1 MQVLWGSLF
10 VLYIPASYHA
20 TTGDQILNSRLSGMT
35 ISWNFQEI
43 VNESP
48 VSPVRF
54 LKSGDDETAVG
65 VDMAIPPH
73 NESYVNQRRLL
84 QMAR

>member
-1 MQVLWGSLF
+1 
-10 VLYIPASYHA
+10 
-20 TTGDQILNSRLSGMT
+20 MT

-54 LKSGDDETAVG
+54 LKSGDDETAFG
-65 VDMAIPPH
+65 VDMAISPYYK
-73 NESYVNQRRLL
+73 SYVIS
-84 QMAR
+84 